1 MIFQLKKNNVFFPFS
16 LLNGGKITLGNGK
29 TIKNFQ
35 GISSS
40 FFFSLLLW
48 SYLIFFF
55 LFTEVGK
62 LKADIFIRLYL
73 SAFHGIIPTNG
84 WEFKKRK
91 ADLGKG
97 K

>member
-1 MIFQLKKNNVFFPFS
+1 MEKRLKTFKEY
-16 LLNGGKITLGNGK
+16 LLL
-29 TIKNFQ
+29 
-35 GISSS
+35 

-91 ADLGKG
+91 VDLEKG